1 MLQITVPEPLRNCCL
16 TLGNFDGV
24 HRGHR
29 QILSAVR
36 RLADDLEV
44 PAVAVTFSP
53 HPLALLR
60 PGGAPPVIT
69 SIAERTRLLLA
80 SGVDRVFVLPV
91 TAQLLQMTAVEFF
104 DSVLLTS
111 FSARGIVEGPNFH
124 FGRGRDGNAALL
136 RTLCQRSGVTFVEV
150 PSLDDSMGMISS
162 SRIRELLAAGQL
174 GEAVSQLGHPLRVTG
189 EVTTGAQRGR
199 TLGFPTANL
208 AGIEGMLPANG
219 VYGGRCEVGGS
230 RFAVAISLGP
240 NPTFAEERQKVE
252 CHLVGFSGDLY
263 GQRLSVD
270 LLTEIRPLR
279 SFASVD
285 ELRAQITADIK
296 AVIRRVDLGG

>member
-1 MLQITVPEPLRNCCL
+1 MLQITVPEPLQNCCL

-36 RLADDLEV
+36 RLADDFKV

-104 DSVLLTS
+104 DSVLVTS
-111 FSARGIVEGPNFH
+111 FSAQWHCGGAKFSFWARPRRQRGVVK
-124 FGRGRDGNAALL
+124 D
-136 RTLCQRSGVTFVEV
+136 
-150 PSLDDSMGMISS
+150 
-162 SRIRELLAAGQL
+162 
-174 GEAVSQLGHPLRVTG
+174 AVSAIRSDVR
-189 EVTTGAQRGR
+189 RG
-199 TLGFPTANL
+199 
-208 AGIEGMLPANG
+208 G
-219 VYGGRCEVGGS
+219 VPG
-230 RFAVAISLGP
+230 
-240 NPTFAEERQKVE
+240 
-252 CHLVGFSGDLY
+252 
-263 GQRLSVD
+263 
-270 LLTEIRPLR
+270 
-279 SFASVD
+279 
-285 ELRAQITADIK
+285 
-296 AVIRRVDLGG
+296 